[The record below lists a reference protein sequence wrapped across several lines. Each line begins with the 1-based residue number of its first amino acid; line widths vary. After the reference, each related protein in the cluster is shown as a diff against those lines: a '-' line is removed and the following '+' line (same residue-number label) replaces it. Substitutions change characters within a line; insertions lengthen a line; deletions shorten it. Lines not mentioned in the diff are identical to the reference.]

1 MEQENIGIIV
11 AMPEEVRPIRRRL
24 GSCHKDRTGRFPVY
38 YFTTGGR
45 RIALIQ
51 SGMGTEKAAAAT
63 EQLMNVARPRVII
76 SAGLG
81 GGVRPGLDTGD
92 VVIAGQALLLDNGVP
107 ELAGTLDNE
116 SVFVALRDSLPTPP
130 FRIVTGTTVTTGDI
144 IPKKSANQRIPS
156 EVINPVLD
164 METSAVAQVA
174 ASNGIPLVAV
184 RAVSDPADEEL
195 LFSLDE
201 ITDRDL
207 NISLVKV
214 LVTLAKKPRI
224 LPQLL
229 RLAQNAKRAGINL
242 ALVVEK
248 IAHSV

>member
-24 GSCHKDRTGRFPVY
+24 GSCRKDRTGRFPVY
-38 YFTTGGR
+38 YFTAGGR
-45 RIALIQ
+45 RIALIR

-63 EQLMNVARPRVII
+63 EQLMSIARPRVII

-92 VVIAGQALLLDNGVP
+92 VVIAGQALSLNNGVP

-116 SVFVALRDSLPTPP
+116 SVLVALRASLPTPP
-130 FRIVTGTTVTTGDI
+130 FRIVSGATVTTDGI
-144 IPKKSANQRIPS
+144 ISKKSADHCLPR

-164 METSAVAQVA
+164 METSAVAQA
-174 ASNGIPLVAV
+174 AAGNGIPLVAV
-184 RAVSDPADEEL
+184 RAISDPAAEEL

-214 LVTLAKKPRI
+214 LLAIARKPRI
-224 LPQLL
+224 LPQML
-229 RLAQNAKRAGINL
+229 RLAKNAKRAGENL